1 MSKLTQQQA
10 VAISFRRG
18 GMAASSI
25 VAVAYGLHVMGVAD
39 LWCIVAALALNAAW
53 TVGYGAAISAAV
65 TDTE

>member
-1 MSKLTQQQA
+1 
-10 VAISFRRG
+10 
-18 GMAASSI
+18 MAASSI

-65 TDTE
+65 TDAE